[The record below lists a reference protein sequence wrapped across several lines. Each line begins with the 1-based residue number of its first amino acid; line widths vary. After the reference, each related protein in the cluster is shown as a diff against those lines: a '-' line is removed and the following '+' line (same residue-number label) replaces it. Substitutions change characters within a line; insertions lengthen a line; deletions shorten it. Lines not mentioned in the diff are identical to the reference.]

1 MPNLSLFLLGIIL
14 LAAFFRVDFLFYIVY
29 IFFFLYLLSRIWIT
43 QALKRVTFERLYEIR
58 ALHGEKIPV
67 SLKVTNRSWLPIPY
81 LRIHESLP
89 VQLKTPNFERA
100 IVTLLPHESVTLHYE
115 LDCRRRG
122 YYLLGPLM
130 LQSGDL
136 FGIYT
141 EERHLNRKDYISVY
155 PPIVSLTNMGLPAQT
170 PFGTMASKQSL
181 MEDPSRLLG
190 VRPYAPGDSLRHIH
204 WKMTAATGALQT
216 KRFEPAISVEAQIY
230 LDLNREEFTL
240 QRVITASELAI
251 EAAASIA
258 NLLTHQRQTIGLCSN
273 GSDPLSEVDKPVILK
288 PRRGAAQLTAILDSL
303 ARVQLSSA
311 VPFIDLLR
319 QARLQLHWGGTGII
333 IAPHASDELVAALL
347 LLKRSGLN
355 VVLILVDPQS
365 TFTLI
370 KRRMEQA
377 NIRTHQVWQ
386 EKDLDVW
393 R

>member
-1 MPNLSLFLLGIIL
+1 MPNLLLFLLGIIL
-14 LAAFFRVDFLFYIVY
+14 LAAFFGLDFIFYIIY

-43 QALKRVTFERLYEIR
+43 QALKRVTFQRVFESR
-58 ALHGEKIPV
+58 ALYGEKVPV

-89 VQLKTPNFERA
+89 VQLKTPNFQRA
-100 IVTLLPHESVTLHYE
+100 IVSLLPHESVTLDYE

-122 YYLLGPLM
+122 YYLLGPVM

-141 EERHLNRKDYISVY
+141 EERHLSRKDYVSIY
-155 PPIVSLTNMGLPAQT
+155 PPMVALVDMGLPAHT

-190 VRPYAPGDSLRHIH
+190 VRPYTSGDSLRHIH
-204 WKMTAATGALQT
+204 WKMTASTGILQT

-230 LDLNREEFTL
+230 LDLNREGYTL
-240 QRVITASELAI
+240 PRVTTASELAI

-273 GSDPLSEVDKPVILK
+273 GSDPLVEVDKPVVIK
-288 PRRGAAQLTAILDSL
+288 PRRGAAQLTTILDAL
-303 ARVQLSSA
+303 ARVQLGA
-311 VPFIDLLR
+311 TVPFLDMLR

-333 IAPHASDELVAALL
+333 IAPHATDELVAALL
-347 LLKRSGLN
+347 LLKRNGLN

-377 NIRTHQVWQ
+377 NIRTYQVWQ

>member
-1 MPNLSLFLLGIIL
+1 MPNLLLFLLGIIL
-14 LAAFFRVDFLFYIVY
+14 LAAFFGLDFIFYIVY
-29 IFFFLYLLSRIWIT
+29 IFFLLYLLSRIWIT
-43 QALKRVTFERLYEIR
+43 QALKRVTFERTYEIR
-58 ALHGEKIPV
+58 ALYGERIPV

-122 YYLLGPLM
+122 YYLLGPVM

-136 FGIYT
+136 FGIHT
-141 EERHLNRKDYISVY
+141 EELHLGRKDYISVY
-155 PPIVSLTNMGLPAQT
+155 PPIVSLTSMGLPAQT

-204 WKMTAATGALQT
+204 WKMTAATGTLQT

-230 LDLNREEFTL
+230 LDLNREGYTL
-240 QRVITASELAI
+240 QRVTTASELAI
-251 EAAASIA
+251 ETAASIA
-258 NLLTHQRQTIGLCSN
+258 NLLTRQRQTVGLCSN
-273 GSDPLSEVDKPVILK
+273 GNDPLTEVDKAVTLK

-303 ARVQLSSA
+303 ARLQLHSV
-311 VPFIDLLR
+311 VPFSDLLR

-333 IAPHASDELVAALL
+333 IAPHATDELVAALL

-365 TFTLI
+365 AFTLI
-370 KRRMEQA
+370 QRRMEQA
-377 NIRTHQVWQ
+377 NIRTYQVWQ